1 MLYSNDCVEYIKF
14 KKVKE
19 TSEVMARV
27 EKDVNLLRVW
37 ETTMIPTFHRNRWRM
52 RYMMECIW
60 S

>member
-1 MLYSNDCVEYIKF
+1 VLYSNDCVEYIKF